1 MRRRLRSIY
10 HRLHGHFG
18 PQGWW
23 PGHSRYE
30 VIVGAILTQN
40 TNWGNVQ
47 KAIRRLRRAQ
57 ALTPATMS
65 ALSRRRLE
73 ELIRPAGF
81 FAVKARRLHNFLAFL
96 HTRYQGSLR
105 RMFREEPGA
114 LRQALLGVSGIGPET
129 ADSILLYAGNMPL
142 FVVDAYTKRIFAR
155 HRLISR
161 AASYDEVQALFMN
174 HLPRNADL
182 YNEYHALL
190 VAVGKTYC
198 RSIPRCDTC
207 PLRWDLERHGI
218 PRPDGAVK
226 S

>member
-1 MRRRLRSIY
+1 MRRRLRNIY
-10 HRLHGHFG
+10 QRLHAHFG
-18 PQGWW
+18 PQEWW
-23 PGHSRYE
+23 PGRSRYE
-30 VIVGAILTQN
+30 VIVGAILAQN

-57 ALTPATMS
+57 ALTPATMT
-65 ALSRRRLE
+65 ALSLRRLE
-73 ELIRPAGF
+73 QLIRPAGF

-96 HTRYQGSLR
+96 YTKYQGSLH

-129 ADSILLYAGNMPL
+129 ADSILLYAGHMPL
-142 FVVDAYTKRIFAR
+142 FVVDAYTKRIFSR

-161 AASYDEVQALFMN
+161 AASYDEVQAFFTN
-174 HLPRNADL
+174 HLPRNTDV

-207 PLRWDLERHGI
+207 PLRRDLEQHGI
-218 PRPDGAVK
+218 PLPRP
-226 S
+226 